1 VNEGE
6 SKSFVFIL
14 YELMEKCYLVLITLI
29 LHMEKVTGAWG
40 TLNNLELC
48 DVLYYYQSVNI
59 KDDET
64 GGARNVC
71 GRYDERIT

>member
-1 VNEGE
+1 
-6 SKSFVFIL
+6 
-14 YELMEKCYLVLITLI
+14 
-29 LHMEKVTGAWG
+29 MEKVTGAWG